1 MEREWSQ
8 LLTLQAQAV
17 KLLGQI
23 TEWTEDYPA
32 PPSLYPVTERL
43 TAMEQEM
50 KALRQTVENLEQ
62 AGRKKERRSYKWLDW
77 LPDFSLTVVVK
88 WVALVLIIVG
98 ALLVI
103 VNGVATVVGNIR
115 SLLL

>member
-1 MEREWSQ
+1 M
-8 LLTLQAQAV
+8 LALQAQTV

-23 TEWTEDYPA
+23 AERTEDNPA
-32 PPSLYPVTERL
+32 PPSLHPVTERL
-43 TAMEQEM
+43 AALEQEL
-50 KALRQTVENLEQ
+50 KVLCRTAEKLEQ
-62 AGRKKERRSYKWLDW
+62 AGRKKGRRSCRWLDW

-88 WVALVLIIVG
+88 WVALVLIIMG
-98 ALLVI
+98 TLLAM